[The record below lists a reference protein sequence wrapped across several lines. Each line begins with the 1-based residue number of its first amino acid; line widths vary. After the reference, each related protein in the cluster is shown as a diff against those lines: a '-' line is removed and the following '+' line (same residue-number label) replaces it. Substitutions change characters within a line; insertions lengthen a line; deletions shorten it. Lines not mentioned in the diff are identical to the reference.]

1 MTRVALYARFSSDKQ
16 KESSITDQFRNCET
30 RATRE
35 GWTITAR
42 YEDRAISGTTTE
54 RPGYQQMLAAAKA
67 KQFDILLVD
76 DFSRLSR
83 DSMEA
88 EQTRRRFVHWGV
100 RLIGVSDGIDT
111 ADKGHKMLSGLKN
124 MMNEQFISDM
134 KDKIARGMQ
143 GQALQG
149 FHCGGRIYG
158 YNLVPEL
165 HPTKTDP
172 YGQPDRIG
180 TKLAINPEQA
190 KWVQWIFER
199 YAEGQSPIKIVTE
212 LNRLKVPAPGAAY
225 RRHYTRTPTWSAAA
239 LHGDLSR
246 GTGLLNNPL
255 YVGRYVW
262 NRSRREKDPDTG
274 RRAHIVRDKSE
285 WIETPAPHLRIID
298 EDLWERVK
306 TRRAEVSQ
314 GVAALRASLHCRA
327 RSTGAGPKYLFSGLL
342 VCGQCGGK
350 FVICETTKYACSTW
364 RTRGE
369 AVCSNSLKVSRALVE
384 SLLLQSIRDDL
395 LTDESLAAFKAEAVK
410 LLAERRRTRKPDQ
423 AKAQARLQEVEAE
436 IANIMAAI
444 KQGILTVTTKAALE
458 QAEAERTRLLP
469 MTQGQQKQAEKI
481 STFLPN
487 MAERFKTLVEGLTT
501 VTQQQIDRARG
512 QLRELVGGQIRL
524 HASSDGAERFLTA
537 EVGADYFGLINLV
550 FGPKINLVAV
560 SRIERETRGL

>member
-1 MTRVALYARFSSDKQ
+1 MRVALYARYSSEHQ

-42 YEDRAISGTTTE
+42 YADRAISGTTAE
-54 RPGYQQMLAAAKA
+54 RPQYQQMLKDAKA

-88 EQTRRRFVHWGV
+88 EQTRRRLVYWGV
-100 RLIGVSDGIDT
+100 RLIGISDGIDT
-111 ADKGHKMLSGLKN
+111 ADKGHKMLSGFKS

-143 GQALQG
+143 GQALSG

-172 YGQPDRIG
+172 YGQPERIG

-190 KWVQWIFER
+190 KWVQWIFEK
-199 YAEGQSPIKIVTE
+199 YAEGLSPIKIVTE
-212 LNRLKVPAPGAAY
+212 LNRLEVPAPGAAY
-225 RRHYTRTPTWSAAA
+225 KKRQYRRTPTWSAAA
-239 LHGDLSR
+239 LHGELSR

-274 RRAHIVRDKSE
+274 RRSHVVRDQSE

-298 EDLWERVK
+298 EDLWTRVK
-306 TRRAEVSQ
+306 ARRAAVSQ

-327 RSTGAGPKYLFSGLL
+327 RSTGAGPKYLFSGVL

-350 FVICETTKYACSTW
+350 FVICETIKYACSTW

-369 AVCSNSLKVSRALVE
+369 TVCSNSLKVSRKLVE
-384 SLLLQSIRDDL
+384 SVLLEAIQKDL
-395 LTDESLAAFKAEAVK
+395 FTEEGLAVFKDEVAH
-410 LLAERRRTRKPDQ
+410 LLAEHRRARRPDQ
-423 AKAQARLQEVEAE
+423 AQARKRLQEVEQE
-436 IANIMAAI
+436 IANIMQAI
-444 KQGILTVTTKAALE
+444 KAGILTATTRAALE
-458 QAEAERTRLLP
+458 QAEAERT
-469 MTQGQQKQAEKI
+469 
-481 STFLPN
+481 
-487 MAERFKTLVEGLTT
+487 
-501 VTQQQIDRARG
+501 
-512 QLRELVGGQIRL
+512 QLREV
-524 HASSDGAERFLTA
+524 SYTCAEPVD
-537 EVGADYFGLINLV
+537 VGAA
-550 FGPKINLVAV
+550 VAQRRAEWRRGV
-560 SRIERETRGL
+560 HVEAPREG